1 MHIVVIGGGPGGYV
15 SAIRAAQLGAKV
27 TLLEKTYL
35 GGTCLNVGCIPTKV
49 LLHTAETYH
58 MLLHET
64 KEMGLVV
71 PEVKID
77 WNGLMQKKEAVVG
90 QLVDGVEMLLKSN
103 GVEIIKGEACFES
116 PKMLSV
122 KDEARNQKIYFD
134 KAIIATGSES
144 IVLPIEG
151 AELDG
156 VITSTEALVLE
167 SIPNSLCIIGGGVIG
182 TEFASLYASFGT
194 KVTIVEMLPELINIM
209 DQDIVNV
216 LKETLKGEGVDIFT
230 ATRVQKIIDGD
241 GALIVKTDKGDVV
254 VEKVLMATGRRPYT
268 KGLNP
273 EKANLEMDRA
283 AVKVNPKTMQTSQKH
298 IYAIGDCNGGILLAH
313 VASAEGIVAAEHAM
327 NKQPNM
333 VLNTVPSAVYT
344 KPELASV
351 GMTEAEAKQRGYN
364 VSVGVFPL
372 IANGKSLIMN
382 DTSGLLK
389 FVVDHLTD
397 EVLGIHMAGPRA
409 TDLIAEGALALR
421 LEATVDEIVSTIH
434 AHPTVSESFHEA
446 AHAVHGSA
454 IHMPKQSDGEIDIQ

>member
-27 TLLEKTYL
+27 TLVEKKYL

-64 KEMGLVV
+64 KEMGLIV

-77 WNGLMQKKEAVVG
+77 WKGLMAKKESVVG
-90 QLVDGVEMLLKSN
+90 QLVGGVGMLLKSN
-103 GVEIIKGEACFES
+103 GVEVIDGEASFES
-116 PKMLSV
+116 PKSLIV
-122 KDEARNQKIYFD
+122 KSEGGSQKISFD

-151 AELDG
+151 ANLPG
-156 VITSTEALVLE
+156 VITSTEALALDDIPE
-167 SIPNSLCIIGGGVIG
+167 SMCIIGGGVIG

-194 KVTIVEMLPELINIM
+194 KVTIVEMLPELINVM
-209 DQDIVNV
+209 DQDIVNI

-230 ATRVQKIIDGD
+230 STRVGKIVQGD
-241 GALIVKTDKGDVV
+241 GKLIVSTDKTDLVV
-254 VEKVLMATGRRPYT
+254 DKVLMATGRRPFT
-268 KGLNP
+268 KGLNT
-273 EKANLEMDRA
+273 ENAKLDMDRA
-283 AVKVNPKTMQTSQKH
+283 AVIVDPKTMQTNQKH

-351 GMTEAEAKQRGYN
+351 GMTESEAKKGGYN
-364 VSVGVFPL
+364 VRVGVFPL
-372 IANGKSLIMN
+372 YANGKSLIMN
-382 DTSGLLK
+382 DTGGILK
-389 FVVDHLTD
+389 FVVDGSTD
-397 EVLGIHMAGPRA
+397 EILGIHMAGPRA

-446 AHAVHGSA
+446 AHAVHGTA
-454 IHMPKQSDGEIDIQ
+454 IHLPK